1 MEDVE
6 GIYSVVTP
14 EIPTFPLTVRERVLQ
29 YEKRQSQSSLPPPLS
44 SSHRIVSSSMR
55 VLSQVVT
62 PSSLASPSQLDRL
75 RRHATEQKR
84 RRDTRQESD
93 FTLWVREY
101 AEWWETEGKFLPE
114 IEEED
119 DEGEEEDYER
129 QEEDDEN
136 DSEDEGFIF

>member
-1 MEDVE
+1 
-6 GIYSVVTP
+6 
-14 EIPTFPLTVRERVLQ
+14 
-29 YEKRQSQSSLPPPLS
+29 
-44 SSHRIVSSSMR
+44 MR

-93 FTLWVREY
+93 LVLWVREY
-101 AEWWETEGKFLPE
+101 AEWWESEGKYLPE

-119 DEGEEEDYER
+119 DEGGEEYDER
-129 QEEDDEN
+129 RDHQQSFSYEN
-136 DSEDEGFIF
+136 DDEDEGFIF